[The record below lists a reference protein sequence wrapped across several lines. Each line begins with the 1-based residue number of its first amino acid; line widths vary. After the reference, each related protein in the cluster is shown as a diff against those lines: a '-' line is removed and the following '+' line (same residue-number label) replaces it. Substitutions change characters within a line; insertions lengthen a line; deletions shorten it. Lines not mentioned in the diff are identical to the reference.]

1 MAVVKVGQVKSTL
14 AKAVRYITNPE
25 KTDGYR
31 LVSTTTGRQVDDAQ
45 GIADVYL
52 RNIGRAKGGAGRKGA
67 VLAEHIIQSF
77 DPEDDITPEQAHSLG
92 IRFVHEI
99 VGEEY
104 DFTIA
109 THTDRHHIHNH
120 ILLCPNSNLTHRN
133 LKPYKVLGRWR
144 EASDRLCREN
154 GLHTIAPK
162 PVRHPAP
169 QIGELN
175 ASADGR
181 NVKDMVRTA
190 IGRACQEAH
199 GFDDFR
205 SLLSGLGVDVSV
217 RGRHLTYTAAASGR
231 RFRDVRLGVGCGEQE
246 VMGRIGRRT
255 MNMFA
260 FDRTLVANRDA
271 MGVRVWLPGSGRK
284 LMLAIPANRI
294 VRDGRT
300 FRAYLAR
307 DVRQVLTGPDGIY
320 AQTVDCDG
328 LYEWFAKP
336 KVRLEDYARR
346 RLFPSDLR
354 GLGGRAIATALAC
367 DRLRESLDELQA
379 ISRVVDHHTTRRE
392 AFDRLTGK
400 VESGEARMREL
411 VVAIAVARDQGDST
425 ERLERELDAVCKTTG
440 ANADEALA
448 LRRILERDRKAGSHG
463 DGPVRPNRPRRR
475 AT

>member
-52 RNIGRAKGGAGRKGA
+52 RNIGRAKGGINRKGA

-77 DPEDDITPEQAHSLG
+77 DPEDDLTPEQAHSLG
-92 IRFVHEI
+92 VRFVHEI
-99 VGEEY
+99 VGNEY
-104 DFTIA
+104 DYTIA

-133 LKPYKVLGRWR
+133 LRPYKVLGRWR

-154 GLHTIAPK
+154 GLHTITPK

-175 ASADGR
+175 ASAGGR
-181 NVKDMVRTA
+181 SVKDMVRTA

-199 GFDDFR
+199 GFDEFR

-217 RGRHLTYTAAASGR
+217 RGRHLTYTVAASGR
-231 RFRDVRLGVGCGEQE
+231 RFRDVRLGVEYGEQA
-246 VMGRIGRRT
+246 VMGRIGRQS

-260 FDRTLVANRDA
+260 FDRTLVAGRDGT
-271 MGVRVWLPGSGRK
+271 GVRVWLPGSGRR
-284 LMLAIPANRI
+284 LMLTIPASRI

-300 FRAYLAR
+300 FRAYLGR
-307 DVRQVLTGPDGIY
+307 DVRQVLTGPDGVY
-320 AQTVDCDG
+320 ARTVDCDG
-328 LYEWFAKP
+328 LYEWFARP
-336 KVRLEDYARR
+336 EVRLEDYARR
-346 RLFPSDLR
+346 RLSPGDLR
-354 GLGGRAIATALAC
+354 GLGGRAVATALAC
-367 DRLRESLDELQA
+367 DRLRESLDELHA
-379 ISRVVDHHTTRRE
+379 ISRVVDRHTTRGE
-392 AFDRLTGK
+392 ALDRLTGK
-400 VESGEARMREL
+400 VEAGEARMREL
-411 VVAIAVARDQGDST
+411 VAAIAVARDRGGPT
-425 ERLERELDAVCKTTG
+425 ERLERELAAVRKATG
-440 ANADEALA
+440 MNADEALA
-448 LRRILERDRKAGSHG
+448 LRRILERDRKDGNRGS
-463 DGPVRPNRPRRR
+463 GPVRPNRRARR

>member
-31 LVSTTTGRQVDDAQ
+31 LVSTTTGRRADDAQ

-77 DPEDDITPEQAHSLG
+77 DPADDITPEQAHSLG

-99 VGEEY
+99 VGAEY

-133 LKPYKVLGRWR
+133 LRPYKVLGRWR

-162 PVRHPAP
+162 PVRRPAP

-175 ASADGR
+175 ASAGGR
-181 NVKDMVRTA
+181 SVKDRVRTA
-190 IGRACQEAH
+190 IGRACQEAR
-199 GFDDFR
+199 GFEEFR

-217 RGRHLTYTAAASGR
+217 RGRHLTYTVAGSGR
-231 RFRDVRLGVGCGEQE
+231 RFRDVRLGMEYGEQA
-246 VMGRIGRRT
+246 VMGRIGRKT

-260 FDRTLVANRDA
+260 FDRTLVASRDA
-271 MGVRVWLPGSGRK
+271 TGVRVWLPGSGQK
-284 LMLAIPANRI
+284 LMLTIPADRI
-294 VRDGRT
+294 VRDDRT
-300 FRAYLAR
+300 FRAYLGR
-307 DVRQVLTGPDGIY
+307 DVRQVLTGPDGVY
-320 AQTVDCDG
+320 ARTVDCDG
-328 LYEWFAKP
+328 LYEWFSRP
-336 KVRLEDYARR
+336 EVRLEDYARR
-346 RLFPSDLR
+346 RLSPDDLR
-354 GLGGRAIATALAC
+354 GLGGQAIATALAC
-367 DRLRESLDELQA
+367 DRLRGSLDELHA
-379 ISRVVDHHTTRRE
+379 ISHVVDHHVTRRE
-392 AFDRLTGK
+392 ALDRLAGK
-400 VESGEARMREL
+400 VEAGEARMREL
-411 VVAIAVARDQGDST
+411 VAAIARTRDYGGPT
-425 ERLERELDAVCKTTG
+425 GELEHELEAVRESTG
-440 ANADEALA
+440 ANADEAVA
-448 LRRILERDRKAGSHG
+448 LRRILERGRKAGQRAG
-463 DGPVRPNRPRRR
+463 GPVRPNRRARR

>member
-31 LVSTTTGRQVDDAQ
+31 LVSTTTGRRADDAQ

-77 DPEDDITPEQAHSLG
+77 DPADDITPEQAHSLG
-92 IRFVHEI
+92 VRFVHEI
-99 VGEEY
+99 VGDGY

-133 LKPYKVLGRWR
+133 LKPYKVLGQWR

-154 GLHTIAPK
+154 GLHTIAQK

-181 NVKDMVRTA
+181 SIKDMVRTS

-199 GFDDFR
+199 GFDEFR

-217 RGRHLTYTAAASGR
+217 RGRHLTYTVAASGR
-231 RFRDVRLGVGCGEQE
+231 RFRDVRLGVGYGEQE
-246 VMGRIGRRT
+246 VMGRIGRQS
-255 MNMFA
+255 MNVFA
-260 FDRTLVANRDA
+260 FDRTLVASRDA
-271 MGVRVWLPGSGRK
+271 TGVRVWLPGSGRR
-284 LMLAIPANRI
+284 LMLTIPASRI

-300 FRAYLAR
+300 FRAYLGR
-307 DVRQVLTGPDGIY
+307 DVRQVFTGPDGVY
-320 AQTVDCDG
+320 ARTVDCDG
-328 LYEWFAKP
+328 LYEWFARP
-336 KVRLEDYARR
+336 EVRLEDYARR
-346 RLFPSDLR
+346 RLSPGDLR
-354 GLGGRAIATALAC
+354 GLGGWAIATALAC
-367 DRLRESLDELQA
+367 DRLHESLDELHA
-379 ISRVVDHHTTRRE
+379 ISRVVDHHTTRGE
-392 AFDRLTGK
+392 ALDRLTGK
-400 VESGEARMREL
+400 VETGETRMREL
-411 VVAIAVARDQGDST
+411 VATIAVARDQGGPT
-425 ERLERELDAVCKTTG
+425 ERLERELAAVRKTTG
-440 ANADEALA
+440 MNADEALA
-448 LRRILERDRKAGSHG
+448 LRRILERDRDTGSHG
-463 DGPVRPNRPRRR
+463 SGPVRPNRRARR